1 MSAICRRSRPSF
13 QDNRTLD
20 LDRFDFEL
28 PDDAIALRPAEPR
41 DSCKLLVP
49 HPDGR
54 MTDAVFSDIGEFLR
68 PGDLLILNNT
78 RVIRALIFGIRPAR
92 DEMSQDVAVQI
103 NLLEDKGDNVWACL
117 GRPGRRLR
125 EGDVLNFNNEL
136 HAEIIAKQDG
146 GRLELC
152 FREEGE
158 AFWTALDRLGR
169 MPIPPYIAKFRQS
182 DDQDQIDYQTV
193 FAACAGSVA
202 APTAGLHFTDG
213 LLESL
218 KKVGVETAEVTLHVG
233 AGTFAPLNEE
243 NIETG
248 KLHHEWCEI
257 PEATKLAIDTA
268 RANGGRV
275 FAVGTTSLRT
285 LESLAD
291 GQGGVRAERIST
303 DIFIQPGYRFKV
315 VDGLITNFHL
325 PKSSL
330 FMLVCALMG
339 TEIMK
344 HAYEHAVANGY
355 RFYSYGDACLM
366 IPSND

>member
-1 MSAICRRSRPSF
+1 M
-13 QDNRTLD
+13 D
-20 LDRFDFEL
+20 LERFDFEL

-49 HPDGR
+49 HSDGR
-54 MTDAVFSDIGEFLR
+54 ITDAVFTDIGEFLR

-78 RVIRALIFGIRPAR
+78 RVIPALIFGVRPAR
-92 DEMSQDVAVQI
+92 DGFSQDVAVQI

-125 EGDVLNFNNEL
+125 EGDVLHFNDEL

-146 GRLELC
+146 GRLDLC

-158 AFWTALDRLGR
+158 TFWSALDRLGR

-182 DDQDQIDYQTV
+182 DDQDQQDYQTV
-193 FAACAGSVA
+193 FAASAGSVA

-213 LLESL
+213 LLEAL
-218 KKVGVETAEVTLHVG
+218 KDAGIQTAEVTLHVG
-233 AGTFAPLNEE
+233 AGTFAPLNEG
-243 NIETG
+243 NLKTG

-257 PEATKLAIDTA
+257 PERTKTAIDTA
-268 RANGGRV
+268 RAKGGRV

-285 LESLAD
+285 LESQAD
-291 GQGGVRAERIST
+291 EDGSVKAGRMST
-303 DIFIQPGYRFKV
+303 DIFIQPGYEFQA

-339 TEIMK
+339 TETMK
-344 HAYEHAVANGY
+344 HAYEHAVATGY
-355 RFYSYGDACLM
+355 RFYSYGDACLL
-366 IPSND
+366 IPSSND